1 MGDED
6 VCAGDGGRNCKTE
19 HTSKLYD
26 MYNRFNF

>member
-26 MYNRFNF
+26 VQPF